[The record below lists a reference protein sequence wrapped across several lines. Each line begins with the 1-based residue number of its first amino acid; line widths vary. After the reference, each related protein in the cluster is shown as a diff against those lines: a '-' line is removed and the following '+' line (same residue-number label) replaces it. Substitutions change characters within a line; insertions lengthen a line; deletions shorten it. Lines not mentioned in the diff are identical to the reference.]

1 MVNNKKILA
10 IILARSG
17 SSRLKNKV
25 LLKINQSTILDIFI
39 KRLTNCKNIDKII
52 LATSKNQNDK
62 KIIKIAK
69 KNKINFYVGDEQDVL
84 GRVCNAISDQNTDF
98 DYIVRANSDCPLIMP
113 HILDQDIK
121 NFINSNFDIFSP
133 FYKNMMPL
141 GFSSVIF
148 KRNILLKINH
158 LAKKSK
164 YREHIENFCFDN
176 KRKFKILTSKKIK
189 KLYFPKLSFLLDT
202 KKDFYKIKILFKSI
216 KGISFKKQPHK
227 LIEKFL

>member
-25 LLKINQSTILDIFI
+25 LLKINKSTILDIFI

-84 GRVCNAISDQNTDF
+84 GRVLARIWIDAEFRDAFKTHPQKTLEF
-98 DYIVRANSDCPLIMP
+98 HGIFLPEEMTLEFQKPNSDRPRIVVYEQRP
-113 HILDQDIK
+113 
-121 NFINSNFDIFSP
+121 NSRFKLRVL
-133 FYKNMMPL
+133 YLQLVMMA
-141 GFSSVIF
+141 G
-148 KRNILLKINH
+148 R
-158 LAKKSK
+158 
-164 YREHIENFCFDN
+164 
-176 KRKFKILTSKKIK
+176 
-189 KLYFPKLSFLLDT
+189 
-202 KKDFYKIKILFKSI
+202 
-216 KGISFKKQPHK
+216 
-227 LIEKFL
+227 